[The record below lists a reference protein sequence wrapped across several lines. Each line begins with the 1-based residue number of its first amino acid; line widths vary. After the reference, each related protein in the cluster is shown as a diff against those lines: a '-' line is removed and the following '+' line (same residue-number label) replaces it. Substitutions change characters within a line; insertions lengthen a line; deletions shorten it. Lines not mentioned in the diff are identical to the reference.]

1 MDELQQ
7 KLAELLKKEFPGTY
21 GFFQA
26 YEDDRGFGNSQGF
39 LINDGD
45 KQFVLELRPR
55 DEEESFT
62 LYELGE

>member
-21 GFFQA
+21 GFFQ
-26 YEDDRGFGNSQGF
+26 GQSQGF

-55 DEEESFT
+55 DEDESFT
-62 LYELGE
+62 LYELGD